1 MAQNS
6 QHTCFIIGM
15 WKPHTISQSVDHET
29 THNCAR
35 FDVCAQRGLVFIFP
49 ISELQG
55 PTYLLEKKSLF
66 FNVRE
71 ITKSNSEKLKFV
83 FLFQFNFSGKTGAT
97 WLIILFLKI
106 T

>member
-15 WKPHTISQSVDHET
+15 WKPHTISQSVDIET

-35 FDVCAQRGLVFIFP
+35 FDVYTQRGLVFIFS

-55 PTYLLEKKSLF
+55 PTYLLEKKSLY

-83 FLFQFNFSGKTGAT
+83 QFNFSGKTGAT
-97 WLIILFLKI
+97 WLTIFS
-106 T
+106 